1 MRVHDRLEGRR
12 GEGRVDDGREGRNEA
27 ANRDGKEM
35 VALSCTRI
43 SHHQIGGLDGR
54 CPEMG
59 WEEEAKGVLDMINA

>member
-1 MRVHDRLEGRR
+1 MAERVGTRLRTE
-12 GEGRVDDGREGRNEA
+12 N
-27 ANRDGKEM
+27 GKEM